1 MKEPIR
7 LIIAD
12 DHELFR
18 QGLRS
23 LLLRHRDLQVV
34 AEIESSAVLRQTL
47 ATTACDVLLLD
58 LQMDRWL
65 LGDVAELSRLTRVLI
80 LTANETMENA
90 VVALRSGARAI
101 VQKRFAIRTLIEAIR
116 AVAHGLVWMPPTLQ
130 AEIAAQWG
138 SSSVRQLTEREA
150 QIVSCVAVGLHNA
163 EIAKRLTIAESTVKT
178 HLNNVFQKLE
188 VRDRVELAMYAL
200 RHGLV
205 ANADPGS
212 DSNTRNDPEN

>member
-1 MKEPIR
+1 MHDTMTAPIR

-23 LLLRHRDLQVV
+23 LLLRHRDFQVV
-34 AEIESSAVLRQTL
+34 AEIQASADLKSVVGGIPS
-47 ATTACDVLLLD
+47 DVLLLD
-58 LQMDRWL
+58 LQMDKWV
-65 LGDVAELSRLTRVLI
+65 LGDVAELARLTKVVV

-90 VVALRSGARAI
+90 IVALRAGARAI

-116 AVAHGLVWMPPTLQ
+116 AVAEGSVWMPPTLQ

-138 SSSVRQLTEREA
+138 NSSVKHLTDREA
-150 QIVSCVAVGLHNA
+150 QIVCYIGVGLRNA
-163 EIAKRLTIAESTVKT
+163 EIAARLAIAESTVKT
-178 HLNNVFQKLE
+178 HLNNIFQKLE
-188 VRDRVELAMYAL
+188 IRDRVELAMYAL

-205 ANADPGS
+205 GNRLPES
-212 DSNTRNDPEN
+212 DQNRS

>member
-1 MKEPIR
+1 MKASIR

-23 LLLRHRDLQVV
+23 LLLRHRDMQVV
-34 AEIESSAVLRQTL
+34 AEIESSADLRYTL
-47 ATTACDVLLLD
+47 GVTPCDVLLLD

-65 LGDVAELSRLTRVLI
+65 LGDVGELSRLTKVLI

-90 VVALRSGARAI
+90 VIALRSGARAI

-116 AVAHGLVWMPPTLQ
+116 AVADGMVWMPPTLQ

-138 SSSVRQLTEREA
+138 SSSTKHLTDRETE
-150 QIVSCVAVGLHNA
+150 IVSFVAAGFHNA
-163 EIAKRLTIAESTVKT
+163 EIAARLAIAESTVKT

-200 RHGLV
+200 RHGLI
-205 ANADPGS
+205 ANSDPGTQ
-212 DSNTRNDPEN
+212 NQ

>member
-1 MKEPIR
+1 MKAPIR

-23 LLLRHRDLQVV
+23 LLLRHRDMQVV
-34 AEIESSAVLRQTL
+34 AEIESAAELRNTICV
-47 ATTACDVLLLD
+47 TPCDVLLLD

-65 LGDVAELSRLTRVLI
+65 LGEVGDLSRLTKVLV

-90 VVALRSGARAI
+90 IIALRAGARAI

-116 AVAHGLVWMPPTLQ
+116 AVAEGLVWMPPTLQ
-130 AEIAAQWG
+130 AEIASQWG
-138 SSSVRQLTEREA
+138 NSSVKRLTERES
-150 QIVSCVAVGLHNA
+150 QIVCCVAVGLHNA
-163 EIAKRLTIAESTVKT
+163 EIASKLEISESTVKT
-178 HLNNVFQKLE
+178 HLNNVFVKLE

-205 ANADPGS
+205 S
-212 DSNTRNDPEN
+212 

>member
-1 MKEPIR
+1 MKAPIR

-23 LLLRHRDLQVV
+23 LLLRHRDMQVV
-34 AEIESSAVLRQTL
+34 AEIESAAELRNTVCV
-47 ATTACDVLLLD
+47 TPCDVLLLD

-65 LGDVAELSRLTRVLI
+65 LGEVGDLSRLTKVLV

-90 VVALRSGARAI
+90 IIALRAGARAI

-116 AVAHGLVWMPPTLQ
+116 AVAEGLVWMPPTLQ
-130 AEIAAQWG
+130 AEIASQWG
-138 SSSVRQLTEREA
+138 NASVKRLTERES
-150 QIVSCVAVGLHNA
+150 QIVCCVAVGLHNA
-163 EIAKRLTIAESTVKT
+163 EIASKLAISESTVKT
-178 HLNNVFQKLE
+178 HLNNVFVKLE

-205 ANADPGS
+205 SSDGS
-212 DSNTRNDPEN
+212 TDDSNRS

>member
-1 MKEPIR
+1 MKAPIR

-23 LLLRHRDLQVV
+23 LLLRHRDMQVV
-34 AEIESSAVLRQTL
+34 AEIENSADMRYTL
-47 ATTACDVLLLD
+47 GATPCDVLLLD
-58 LQMDRWL
+58 LQMDRWV
-65 LGDVAELSRLTRVLI
+65 LGDVGELSRLTKVLI

-90 VVALRSGARAI
+90 VIALRTGARAI

-116 AVAHGLVWMPPTLQ
+116 AVADGMVWMPPTLQ

-138 SSSVRQLTEREA
+138 SSSAKHLTDRET
-150 QIVSCVAVGLHNA
+150 QIVSFVAAGLHNA
-163 EIAKRLTIAESTVKT
+163 EIATRLAIAESTVKT

-205 ANADPGS
+205 ADSDPGS
-212 DSNTRNDPEN
+212 HSNQS

>member
-1 MKEPIR
+1 MKSPIR

-23 LLLRHRDLQVV
+23 LLLRHRDMQVV
-34 AEIESSAVLRQTL
+34 AEIDSSADLRYTL
-47 ATTACDVLLLD
+47 GATPCDVLLLD

-65 LGDVAELSRLTRVLI
+65 LGDVGELSRLTKVLI

-90 VVALRSGARAI
+90 VIALRTGARAI

-116 AVAHGLVWMPPTLQ
+116 AVAEGMVWMPPTLQ

-138 SSSVRQLTEREA
+138 NSSTKHLTDRET
-150 QIVSCVAVGLHNA
+150 QIVSFVAVGLHNA
-163 EIAKRLTIAESTVKT
+163 EIATRLAIAESTVKT
-178 HLNNVFQKLE
+178 HLNNVFQKLD

-205 ANADPGS
+205 ANSDPGS
-212 DSNTRNDPEN
+212 QSNHS

>member
-1 MKEPIR
+1 MTTPIR

-34 AEIESSAVLRQTL
+34 AEVKTAADLKYTL
-47 ATTACDVLLLD
+47 GANPCDVLLLD
-58 LQMDRWL
+58 LQMDRWVL
-65 LGDVAELSRLTRVLI
+65 SDVAELSRMAKILI

-90 VVALRSGARAI
+90 VVALRAGARAI

-116 AVAHGLVWMPPTLQ
+116 AVAAGLVWMPPSLQ
-130 AEIAAQWG
+130 AEIASQWG
-138 SSSVRQLTEREA
+138 NTSAKQLTEREA
-150 QIVSCVAVGLHNA
+150 QIVSCVAMGLHNA
-163 EIAKRLTIAESTVKT
+163 EIATRLAIAEITVKT

-188 VRDRVELAMYAL
+188 IRDRVELAMYAL

-205 ANADPGS
+205 ANS
-212 DSNTRNDPEN
+212 DSGNDSNHS

>member
-1 MKEPIR
+1 MKAPIR

-23 LLLRHRDLQVV
+23 LLLRHRDMQVV
-34 AEIESSAVLRQTL
+34 AEIESAAELRNTICV
-47 ATTACDVLLLD
+47 TPCDVLLLD

-65 LGDVAELSRLTRVLI
+65 LGEVGDLSRLTKVLV

-90 VVALRSGARAI
+90 IIALRAGARAI

-116 AVAHGLVWMPPTLQ
+116 AVAEGLVWMPPTLQ
-130 AEIAAQWG
+130 AEIASQWG
-138 SSSVRQLTEREA
+138 NSSVKRLTERES
-150 QIVSCVAVGLHNA
+150 QIVCCVAVGLHNA
-163 EIAKRLTIAESTVKT
+163 EIASKLEISESTVKT
-178 HLNNVFQKLE
+178 HLNNVFVKLE

-205 ANADPGS
+205 SSDGS
-212 DSNTRNDPEN
+212 TDDSNRS